1 MKKSTVFDSAF
12 DMLKSKR
19 AKAIAAAQPGQQV
32 LIQDSPQ
39 ATLAGENA
47 GLTEVSD
54 YLRRVEADEK
64 ERERRRKM
72 QEKYEAERAAMM
84 KPGQQT
90 LSIPQ
95 PDQDIQQ
102 VVNENEEERQQNMGF
117 RRAESTIEEMEMLGM
132 IQKAPIFHPDDRD
145 EKDEKKR
152 LHDYMEKKRAAKKY
166 AQKQKQLGDSF
177 GSAMTNENHPL
188 RSAVTSYD
196 MHGNPIQGDR
206 DLEDS
211 GGPCSHCG
219 EGLRI
224 YTDEGAVGCSTED
237 CVANHPDMLQ
247 VGDDMGSPHY
257 KRQQFDR
264 VKVGEVTPTRTY
276 QQDKKKPPGGSGF
289 MGLFPMAPDPDF
301 EPHIKIDA
309 MRPQQVTQ
317 LVDAQGNPPKT
328 MQDMRHPDIRTGE
341 PMDIAMRLLK
351 HAESPEAKK
360 HKKEYDT
367 KYESTPER
375 RKYRTEL
382 TQERR
387 KRGVAGKGGKDMS
400 HTARGT
406 IVPEDMHANR
416 ARHFKERGTLKKN
429 LNRWFKEKWVDV
441 SRKNKDGKHP
451 PCGRSK
457 AKKSSKGYPKCRPSV
472 KVSNKTPKTSGS
484 MSEGQKRAAT
494 KRKRSRKQGV
504 GGKPTIVKMVSIYE

>member
-1 MKKSTVFDSAF
+1 MKNNIAFDSAF

-19 AKAIAAAQPGQQV
+19 AKAIAAAHPEQQA
-32 LIQDSPQ
+32 LFQHSPQ
-39 ATLAGENA
+39 KTLAGEDA

-54 YLRRVEADEK
+54 YLQQLAAKQK
-64 ERERRRKM
+64 EMERRKKA

-84 KPGQQT
+84 QPGQQT
-90 LSIPQ
+90 LPQ
-95 PDQDIQQ
+95 QDIDIQEAI
-102 VVNENEEERQQNMGF
+102 NENEAERQQGMGF
-117 RRAESTIEEMEMLGM
+117 GKSMIEQMQALGM
-132 IQKAPIFHPDDRD
+132 IQKAPIFADDD
-145 EKDEKKR
+145 EERKR
-152 LHDYMEKKRAAKKY
+152 RPPTTGVKRAPKNY

-188 RSAVTSYD
+188 RRAVTSYD
-196 MHGNPIQGDR
+196 MHGTPIQGDR

-211 GGPCSHCG
+211 GGPCEHCD

-224 YTDEGAVGCSTED
+224 YTDDGAIGCSTED
-237 CVANHPDMLQ
+237 CVANTPEMLQ
-247 VGDDMGSPHY
+247 EGDGYPHY
-257 KRQQFDR
+257 KNQQLTQQ
-264 VKVGEVTPTRTY
+264 KVGEVTPTRTY
-276 QQDKKKPPGGSGF
+276 QENKDKPPGGLA
-289 MGLFPMAPDPDF
+289 GLFPMEPDPNF
-301 EPHIKIDA
+301 EPHVRINA
-309 MRPQQVTQ
+309 MKPQQISQ
-317 LVDAQGNPPKT
+317 LVDAQGNPSTT
-328 MQDMRHPDIRTGE
+328 MQGMRHPDIRTGQ

-400 HTARGT
+400 HTTSGK

-441 SRKNKDGKHP
+441 SRKGKDGKHP

-472 KVSNKTPKTSGS
+472 KVSGKTPKTSGS
-484 MSEGQKRAAT
+484 MSDGQKRAAT
-494 KRKRSRKQGV
+494 KRKRSKKQGV
-504 GGKPTIVKMVSIYE
+504 GGKPTIVKMVMVK